1 MDTTITG
8 SYSDDYDKINN
19 TYSSCHR
26 TAWTDKYTAVLF
38 DEQTPTEFQWKQPI
52 PDYVR
57 WYVTDGE
64 QHYMTF
70 EERCLLPT
78 GAWDDIEE
86 LFIPSKILDLIHLIH
101 PHISETLY
109 KDLAL
114 LTWCTEEEVKIYLGN
129 KQEDALNRLKS
140 SLHLARWQ
148 NHDLFAKSKTALQEM
163 CEKNNSGSDDS
174 KSKVVEKA

>member
-1 MDTTITG
+1 MWTRPLPEATRMTTTK
-8 SYSDDYDKINN
+8 YNN

-109 KDLAL
+109 KDIAL
-114 LTWCTEEEVKIYLGN
+114 LTWCTEE
-129 KQEDALNRLKS
+129 DLKLRS
-140 SLHLARWQ
+140 
-148 NHDLFAKSKTALQEM
+148 T
-163 CEKNNSGSDDS
+163 
-174 KSKVVEKA
+174 